1 MGKNLTVRYSITQFS
16 YWAASTGA
24 TSFATTYLLHKGI
37 TPGLVG
43 TLLAAAGLLS
53 CLTQPLLAS
62 LIDRSRKIRINRIIQ
77 LLSGLCLGFL
87 LLQLLPGLPVLPAAI
102 GYLAAIWCSDALVS
116 VLNAL
121 SVACNQAGYPINY
134 GAARAIGSAASAIG
148 ALTLGIILARLGN
161 FWMFL
166 FLIAFRLVCI
176 CSLFG
181 YPRLEGTPSLEKA
194 EDTSCSICQFF
205 LRYKWYCISLLGIGF
220 LGMFHAMTENYM
232 IAIMERLGGDSSHV
246 GIALFI
252 ASMSGALVIFFFS
265 FFRKYFQ
272 DTTLLILSGFSF
284 TAKSILFLLARS
296 IPVIYAIQ
304 LLQIT
309 SYAFL
314 GPTQVFYAQ
323 SKVQPGDMVKGQA
336 FITAAYALGC
346 SGGNFAGG
354 QLLNFGVDTMLL
366 AGLGMA
372 LLGTVILLL
381 TVRKKDI
388 SGMGDP
394 SSTK

>member
-24 TSFATTYLLHKGI
+24 TSFATTYLLHKGMA
-37 TPGLVG
+37 PGLVG

-53 CLTQPLLAS
+53 CLTQPLVAS
-62 LIDRSRKIRINRIIQ
+62 VIDRSRKVRLTGIMQ
-77 LLSGLCLGFL
+77 LLSCLCLGFL
-87 LLQLLPGLPVLPAAI
+87 LLQLVPDLPVLPAAI

-116 VLNAL
+116 LMNAL

-134 GAARAIGSAASAIG
+134 GAARSIGSAASAVG
-148 ALTLGIILARLGN
+148 ALTLGIIIALFGN

-176 CSLFG
+176 LSLAG
-181 YPRLEGTPSLEKA
+181 YPRLERNTPSEKA
-194 EDTSCSICQFF
+194 ADTGCSIGQFF
-205 LRYKWYCISLLGIGF
+205 LRYKWYCLSLLGIGF

-232 IAIMERLGGDSSHV
+232 IAIMERLGGNSSHV

-252 ASMSGALVIFFFS
+252 ASMSGAVVIFFFS
-265 FFRKYFQ
+265 FFRKHFQ
-272 DTTLLILSGFSF
+272 DTTLLILSGVSF
-284 TAKSILFLLARS
+284 TVKAILFLLAGS
-296 IPVIYAIQ
+296 IPAIYAIQ
-304 LLQIT
+304 FLQIT

-323 SKVQPGDMVKGQA
+323 AKVRPADMVKGQA

-354 QLLNFGVDTMLL
+354 QLLSFGVDTMLL
-366 AGLGMA
+366 AGAGMA
-372 LLGTVILLL
+372 LLGTVILLA
-381 TVRKKDI
+381 TVHKQD
-388 SGMGDP
+388 
-394 SSTK
+394 